1 MSDNQK
7 VMIALVLVVF
17 VLLWWELTKQ
27 LLQSEIVKFSLQS
40 DRCVVD

>member
-1 MSDNQK
+1 VSDTQK

-27 LLQSEIVKFSLQS
+27 LLQSEIVQFSLQS

>member
-1 MSDNQK
+1 VSDNQK